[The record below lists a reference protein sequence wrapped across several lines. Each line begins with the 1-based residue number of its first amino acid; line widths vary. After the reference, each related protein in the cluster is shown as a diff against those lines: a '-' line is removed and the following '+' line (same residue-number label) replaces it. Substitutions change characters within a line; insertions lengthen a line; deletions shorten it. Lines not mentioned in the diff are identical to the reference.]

1 MLFLEKR
8 VNTTFERMELGRIY
22 NAAST
27 DSVAFFACR
36 FMMWMAVMQVR
47 YRFQCHFLAQLLWL
61 DSVDHFDYG
70 ESTHATV
77 RRFWNDTRFPSLMA
91 IADSLLCGE
100 SVRDL
105 AYTVHTFRILQVPFF
120 FPKFLGFSCESRRLK
135 TKELSESEV
144 SFSWACRNIFRQ
156 FYSPRQQDNSCCVS
170 KAAVR
175 DGSEGWCRLPGW
187 AAKVMMS
194 FSESLTCKRWN

>member
-36 FMMWMAVMQVR
+36 FMMWMTVMQVR
-47 YRFQCHFLAQLLWL
+47 YRFQCHSLAQLLWL
-61 DSVDHFDYG
+61 DFCRS
-70 ESTHATV
+70 
-77 RRFWNDTRFPSLMA
+77 FWLWWIYTRHGAPILKWHTFSKL
-91 IADSLLCGE
+91 DGHCWF
-100 SVRDL
+100 L
-105 AYTVHTFRILQVPFF
+105 ALWRTEIWHLHTFRILQVPFF

-135 TKELSESEV
+135 TKELSESEI

-194 FSESLTCKRWN
+194 FSESLTCKQWN